1 MEQKSTPTERVI
13 GIALFTIVFLAMLSG
28 LISCNSPQP
37 NVSKTKTT
45 YQIEPDLAIVEIV
58 IIDGCE
64 YLYGPWGN
72 ATVLTHK
79 GNCKN
84 NIHQK
89 RTKNFFL

>member
-1 MEQKSTPTERVI
+1 MGQKLTPTQKIWVVLVSLCLATVSMGAFI
-13 GIALFTIVFLAMLSG
+13 G
-28 LISCNSPQP
+28 CNSPKP

-45 YQIEPDLAIVEIV
+45 YIIESDLSILQLV
-58 IIDGCE
+58 IIDSCE

-84 NIHQK
+84 PKHQK
-89 RTKNFFL
+89 